1 MTNCLLYYDVNVN
14 GTVNLFRCMENYQI
28 KNIIFSSSAS
38 VYGRPLTLP
47 IYETNVIDP
56 ISVYGDTKAMA
67 ETMLHRL
74 AANNN
79 WTVVILRY
87 FNPYGAHESGLLG
100 EHQKSTHVPNLIE
113 IMTEAALGKRETLT
127 IFGQSHNTPDGT
139 PIRDFIHIVDLARGH
154 TCALKLFGTNKEHI
168 FNLGTGVGT
177 TVKQAIKCFSAVCG
191 KELKVVYADARVGD
205 PPILIANSDKANAA
219 LGWRAEK
226 DFMKMCVDYWK
237 WLKMNPKGYQ
247 S

>member
-1 MTNCLLYYDVNVN
+1 
-14 GTVNLFRCMENYQI
+14 
-28 KNIIFSSSAS
+28 
-38 VYGRPLTLP
+38 
-47 IYETNVIDP
+47 
-56 ISVYGDTKAMA
+56 MA

-100 EHQKSTHVPNLIE
+100 EHQKSAHVPNLIE
-113 IMTEAALGKRETLT
+113 IMTEAALGKRDKLT
-127 IFGQSHNTPDGT
+127 IYGQSLDTPDGT

-154 TCALKLFGTNKEHI
+154 SCALKLFGTNEEHI

-177 TVKQAIKCFSAVCG
+177 TVLQAINCFSAVCG
-191 KELKVVYADARVGD
+191 MELNVSYDAARVGD

-237 WLKMNPKGYQ
+237 WLKMNPTGYQ
-247 S
+247 